1 MASTSRRSTSVI
13 EFIAKTGQIVQDSD
27 GLTYLIL
34 VDEKGST
41 DDYYRIVLDA
51 TLVRKFALE
60 STGIALKATLK

>member
-1 MASTSRRSTSVI
+1 MI

-41 DDYYRIVLDA
+41 DDYYRIHLDN

-60 STGIALKATLK
+60 STGIALKATMK